1 MQFTEKRHNDIVMLI
16 CFACFTL
23 AQFALI
29 YATGLYKSMYDSV
42 EKLTVPVI
50 VAGMIML
57 LAEVLLILIARIKKL
72 DFLLRGF
79 FLFKLIGVLAF
90 VVCLFL
96 RMGNQDITGNV
107 FYYIYSVWTVYLRPA
122 SRLLQLLFGVSEFFR
137 KALLLSIIT
146 YLSGVAFFG
155 VKKQKRFEKEI
166 AENKNR
172 GKETDSV

>member
-1 MQFTEKRHNDIVMLI
+1 
-16 CFACFTL
+16 
-23 AQFALI
+23 
-29 YATGLYKSMYDSV
+29 V
-42 EKLTVPVI
+42 EKIAAPYI
-50 VAGMIML
+50 VAGMVML
-57 LAEVLLILIARIKKL
+57 LAEVFLILIARIKKL

-79 FLFKLIGVLAF
+79 FLFKLVGILAF

-96 RMGNQDITGNV
+96 RMGNQDITGGFV
-107 FYYIYSVWTVYLRPA
+107 YYIYSVWTVYLRPA

-172 GKETDSV
+172 EKETDSV

>member
-1 MQFTEKRHNDIVMLI
+1 
-16 CFACFTL
+16 
-23 AQFALI
+23 
-29 YATGLYKSMYDSV
+29 MYDSV
-42 EKLTVPVI
+42 EKIAAPSI